1 MRILIASFLILWA
14 SMVCAQDFLPAT
26 EDVPL
31 MQGLYQVEETAT
43 FDSPSEKMTLISAA
57 SHEKPE
63 QIKRFY
69 RQVLTNLGWVVVRDN
84 NYKRGNDTLS
94 LELTPT
100 GKETI
105 LQFTLVQKN

>member
-14 SMVCAQDFLPAT
+14 SVVCAQDFLPAT

-63 QIKRFY
+63 KIQRFY
-69 RQVLTNLGWVVVRDN
+69 RQVLTNLGWVVIRGND
-84 NYKRGNDTLS
+84 YKRGNDTLS